1 VDFPPVFRLAALIAL
16 GAVVFRYSLTA
27 QLCLAV
33 VLCLLAA
40 WRGSGSLD
48 QIVRALR
55 RIRWLLLSLAIIYL
69 LIAPEPEL
77 SGGARFIPGWDD
89 LELALRRA
97 GVLVLLVSAVE
108 LMRQTTPAAE
118 IAAAIGQLLRPL
130 RRFGINTERFSRRV
144 ALTLDAVPRT
154 AEAVA
159 AAAGAGVSVA
169 PPTSLHELVGL
180 LARAQ
185 LVIGGDTGPV
195 HLAGSLGV
203 PTLGVFTVPDWRR
216 NGPLGPKVAVA
227 SGIPADATA
236 SVSSPH
242 AAPACT
248 VTADDIVEQAVKL
261 LV

>member
-1 VDFPPVFRLAALIAL
+1 MLTEDFPPVFRLAALIAL

-77 SGGARFIPGWDD
+77 SGRARFMPGWAD

-159 AAAGAGVSVA
+159 AAAGRTGIRGRDLTGWSEAAAALVRDIEGGATHTSMGAGL
-169 PPTSLHELVGL
+169 PTLP
-180 LARAQ
+180 
-185 LVIGGDTGPV
+185 GPTPADWIK
-195 HLAGSLGV
+195 LFALLGV
-203 PTLGVFTVPDWRR
+203 IFGLTWV
-216 NGPLGPKVAVA
+216 
-227 SGIPADATA
+227 
-236 SVSSPH
+236 
-242 AAPACT
+242 
-248 VTADDIVEQAVKL
+248 
-261 LV
+261 